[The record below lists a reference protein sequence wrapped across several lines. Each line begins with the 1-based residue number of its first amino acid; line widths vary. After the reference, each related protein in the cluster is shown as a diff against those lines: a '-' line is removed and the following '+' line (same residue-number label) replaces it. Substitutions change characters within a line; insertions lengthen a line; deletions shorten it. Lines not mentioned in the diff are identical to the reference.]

1 MNVDFLTEPGS
12 GSVNE
17 DQILMADPVF
27 GVFDGATSLNK
38 YVDESGKTGGLLAS
52 TIAKETFKKETES
65 LLALATEANE
75 SILHAMRKKGVD
87 TGDKQKLWATSAAVV
102 RIVDKEVEW
111 LTVSDSIIM
120 VFDTN
125 GRHTLLG
132 EFKNHDVV
140 SLKLWKEHAEQ
151 RIEKIS
157 EKLTDVMIENRRRLN
172 IDYGALDG
180 EPGFVHFVQRGT
192 LPLENIAHIVLATDG
207 LFVPTENPED
217 EGWDQFAALY
227 LEGGLKR
234 IRDFVR
240 EREQSDP
247 KCWRYPRFK
256 VHDDIGAIALR
267 LPELQES
274 IRRQNTKRKR

>member
-1 MNVDFLTEPGS
+1 MNVDFLTERGS

-52 TIAKETFKKETES
+52 TIARETFKKENKS

-75 SILHAMRKKGVD
+75 SILHVMRKKGID

-102 RIVDKEVEW
+102 RIVEKEVEW
-111 LTVSDSIIM
+111 LTISDSIIM

-132 EFKNHDVV
+132 EFHNHDVV

-151 RIEKIS
+151 RVEKIS
-157 EKLTDVMIENRRRLN
+157 EKLTDVM
-172 IDYGALDG
+172 
-180 EPGFVHFVQRGT
+180 
-192 LPLENIAHIVLATDG
+192 
-207 LFVPTENPED
+207 
-217 EGWDQFAALY
+217 
-227 LEGGLKR
+227 
-234 IRDFVR
+234 
-240 EREQSDP
+240 
-247 KCWRYPRFK
+247 
-256 VHDDIGAIALR
+256 
-267 LPELQES
+267 
-274 IRRQNTKRKR
+274 

>member
-1 MNVDFLTEPGS
+1 MKVDFLTEQGS

-17 DQILMADPVF
+17 DQILTAESVF

-38 YVDESGKTGGLLAS
+38 YLDESGKTGGLLAS
-52 TIAKETFKKETES
+52 TIAKETFKKNDKS

-75 SILHAMRKKGVD
+75 SILHAMRKKGID
-87 TGDKQKLWATSAAVV
+87 TGDKQKLWATSAALV
-102 RIVDKEVEW
+102 RIVEKEVEW
-111 LTVSDSIIM
+111 LTISDSIIM

-132 EFKNHDVV
+132 EFHNHDVV
-140 SLKLWKEHAEQ
+140 SLKLWKEHAAR
-151 RIEKIS
+151 RIENIS
-157 EKLTDVMIENRRRLN
+157 EKLTDVMIESRRRLN
-172 IDYGALDG
+172 IDFGALDG
-180 EPGFVHFVQRGT
+180 EPGFVHFVQRGIF
-192 LPLENIAHIVLATDG
+192 PLENIAHIVLATDG

-217 EGWDQFAALY
+217 EGWDRFAALY

-256 VHDDIGAIALR
+256 VHDDIGALALR
-267 LPELQES
+267 F
-274 IRRQNTKRKR
+274 